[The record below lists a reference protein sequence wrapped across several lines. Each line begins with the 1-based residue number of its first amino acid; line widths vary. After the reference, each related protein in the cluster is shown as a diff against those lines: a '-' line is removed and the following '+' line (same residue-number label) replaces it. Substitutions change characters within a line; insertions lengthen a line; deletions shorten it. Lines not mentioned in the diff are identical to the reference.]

1 MAINAVITKLFFSGS
16 DYLESQVLW
25 GSISIQEGIRNIL
38 AHGVNALFGTGS
50 MYTPFFGVLSLL
62 TVLLLIWDA
71 IKNRNNVMSWLYV
84 LAGMGLQ
91 ICPFLLSFY
100 MGTVP
105 VARSQL
111 AYPFVLACNVI
122 ILFGYHWRYI
132 WLKYLGTILI
142 IIILVNQANIT
153 TRFIY
158 TDEIRAQEDIR
169 LATMINMKINDVA
182 SSEKPIALV
191 GSYSSQLNAA
201 CCRGELVGLSIFSMD
216 QTALPHYF
224 YSSNRVCSLMRTLGF
239 PFNSVNE
246 EQMLKAREQAF
257 TMPSWP
263 AEGSVV
269 DAGEYVIVK
278 LSEDQWPEEVMP
290 ITSEKVESPNIDNI
304 LQYAVDSAVVEDGRL
319 TIGGW
324 LFQTGVYSGEVM
336 PEVILQHRETGEC
349 IQISTARTSR
359 PDLVAAFENGE
370 LYVYGGYTA
379 IVSLDDL
386 EAPLSEYS
394 LILGLCNQ
402 QTGETHYSE
411 TEYSWPDNLH

>member
-1 MAINAVITKLFFSGS
+1 
-16 DYLESQVLW
+16 
-25 GSISIQEGIRNIL
+25 
-38 AHGVNALFGTGS
+38 
-50 MYTPFFGVLSLL
+50 
-62 TVLLLIWDA
+62 
-71 IKNRNNVMSWLYV
+71 MSWIYV
-84 LAGMGLQ
+84 LAGIGLQ
-91 ICPFLLSFY
+91 LCPFLLTFY
-100 MGTVP
+100 MGTAP
-105 VARSQL
+105 TYRSQL
-111 AYPFVLACNVI
+111 VYPFAIACDTL
-122 ILFGYHWRYI
+122 ILLGCVWKGHWI
-132 WLKYLGTILI
+132 KYLSLL
-142 IIILVNQANIT
+142 LVAVVFFNQANT
-153 TRFIY
+153 TARLIY
-158 TDEIRAQEDIR
+158 TDEIRTQEDVR
-169 LATMINMKINDVA
+169 LANAIEQRVN
-182 SSEKPIALV
+182 EIAPYQNQIAFV
-191 GSYSSQLNAA
+191 GTYSNHLNNA
-201 CCRGELVGLSIFSMD
+201 CIRGELIGMSIFNVNSEVE
-216 QTALPHYF
+216 LHYWT
-224 YSSNRVCSLMRTLGF
+224 SSNRICTLLQTVGF
-239 PFNSVNE
+239 SFVNVNQ
-246 EQMLKAREQAF
+246 EQMMEAREQAF

-319 TIGGW
+319 TIEGW